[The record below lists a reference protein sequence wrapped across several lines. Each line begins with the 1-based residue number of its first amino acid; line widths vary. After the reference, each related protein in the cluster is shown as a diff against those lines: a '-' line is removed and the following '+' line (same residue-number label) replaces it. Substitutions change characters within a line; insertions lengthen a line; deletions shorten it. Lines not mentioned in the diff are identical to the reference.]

1 LAVLLEGNVL
11 VALAVADHLHHGAAR
26 RWFRGVEGAFAT
38 TPITQGTLL
47 RLLVRNG
54 MAASEA
60 LAVLRGF
67 TRHARHDFWPADRPY
82 DGQARIE
89 RGQPALLRPGQ
100 GREALRGVL
109 GHRQVTDGYLAAL
122 ARAKKGRLA
131 TFDSGLATLHA
142 DVAELVTT

>member
-82 DGQARIE
+82 DGQA
-89 RGQPALLRPGQ
+89 
-100 GREALRGVL
+100 LRGVL